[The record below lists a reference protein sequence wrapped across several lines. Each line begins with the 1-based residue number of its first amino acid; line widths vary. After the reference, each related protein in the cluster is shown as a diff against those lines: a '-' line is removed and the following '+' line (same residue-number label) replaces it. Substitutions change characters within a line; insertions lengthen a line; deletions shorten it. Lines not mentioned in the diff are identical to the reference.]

1 MAVSG
6 NLAPLLFHHSPRCR
20 YAILTQTPHAQICLA
35 KVLIKFARKF
45 WQELRERFLTLAL
58 LQLAFPY
65 YMHLPA
71 ICDKRRFV
79 LSIAFLVSV
88 ELCHPIFGVL
98 LGKGKVAMRAAV
110 PITSVLLEKSQL
122 NI

>member
-1 MAVSG
+1 MREFG
-6 NLAPLLFHHSPRCR
+6 QKLC
-20 YAILTQTPHAQICLA
+20 
-35 KVLIKFARKF
+35 
-45 WQELRERFLTLAL
+45 ERFLTLAF

-65 YMHLPA
+65 YIHLPA

-98 LGKGKVAMRAAV
+98 LRQGKVAMRAAV
-110 PITSVLLEKSQL
+110 PIAAVLLEKSQL

>member
-1 MAVSG
+1 M
-6 NLAPLLFHHSPRCR
+6 
-20 YAILTQTPHAQICLA
+20 
-35 KVLIKFARKF
+35 RKHG
-45 WQELRERFLTLAL
+45 QKLCERFLTLAF

>member
-1 MAVSG
+1 M
-6 NLAPLLFHHSPRCR
+6 
-20 YAILTQTPHAQICLA
+20 
-35 KVLIKFARKF
+35 RKHG
-45 WQELRERFLTLAL
+45 QKLCERFLTLAF

-88 ELCHPIFGVL
+88 ELCHPVFGVL
-98 LGKGKVAMRAAV
+98 LGQGKIAMRTTV
-110 PITSVLLEKSQL
+110 PIAAVLLEKT
-122 NI
+122 

>member
-1 MAVSG
+1 MRDHG
-6 NLAPLLFHHSPRCR
+6 QKLC
-20 YAILTQTPHAQICLA
+20 
-35 KVLIKFARKF
+35 
-45 WQELRERFLTLAL
+45 ERFLAL
-58 LQLAFPY
+58 IFLELAFPNH
-65 YMHLPA
+65 MHLPA

-110 PITSVLLEKSQL
+110 PIAAVLLEKSQL

>member
-1 MAVSG
+1 MSLR
-6 NLAPLLFHHSPRCR
+6 N
-20 YAILTQTPHAQICLA
+20 IDTNPHAQICLA

-110 PITSVLLEKSQL
+110 PITSVYE
-122 NI
+122 

>member
-1 MAVSG
+1 MREHG
-6 NLAPLLFHHSPRCR
+6 QKLC
-20 YAILTQTPHAQICLA
+20 
-35 KVLIKFARKF
+35 
-45 WQELRERFLTLAL
+45 ERFLTLAF
-58 LQLAFPY
+58 LQLTFPNH
-65 YMHLPA
+65 MHLPA
-71 ICDKRRFV
+71 IGDKCRFV

-110 PITSVLLEKSQL
+110 PITSVLLKKSQL